1 MAAPPQ
7 PSPQQMQ
14 QMQAQFAAEAAKR
27 GMTPQQFQQLQQQ
40 QITAEAAKRG
50 MPVEQYVAELK
61 ANIMKQHQA
70 QQQQQQAQAQ
80 GSGQNHGNQPHVH
93 GQGQSQPQQIAIKPG
108 SPPAPEALAVA
119 KFLRSQDLKPRT
131 CIYNGDRKDMFKGTS
146 RKPYPHLS
154 HP

>member
-1 MAAPPQ
+1 M
-7 PSPQQMQ
+7 QQMQ
-14 QMQAQFAAEAAKR
+14 QQFAAEAAKR

-40 QITAEAAKRG
+40 QITSEAEKRG

-70 QQQQQQAQAQ
+70 QQQQQQGQAQ
-80 GSGQNHGNQPHVH
+80 GSGHNHGNQPHVH

-131 CIYNGDRKDMFKGTS
+131 CIYNGDRKDMFKGRSINPLLICLTS
-146 RKPYPHLS
+146 NIT
-154 HP
+154 